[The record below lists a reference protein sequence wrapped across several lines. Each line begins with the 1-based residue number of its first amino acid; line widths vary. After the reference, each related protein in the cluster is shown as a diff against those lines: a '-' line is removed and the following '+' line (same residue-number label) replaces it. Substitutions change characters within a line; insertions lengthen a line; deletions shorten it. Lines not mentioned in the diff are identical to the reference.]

1 MAYIIYERY
10 TLQQSFLSGA
20 FKWLDDN
27 VGGYISRVEC
37 DPHLAQGAE
46 RFMLISNRLK
56 AVISDFDFSN
66 VHNMTNNRGD
76 GWQTFMCLPK
86 YQLEPQKCQF
96 IVVVDDE
103 LMALQFKLSFQ

>member
-10 TLQQSFLSGA
+10 TLHQSFLSGA

-27 VGGYISRVEC
+27 VGGYISS
-37 DPHLAQGAE
+37 AE